1 MIFLEIVQL
10 ANAEAT
16 LFMCHNILADIEQKD
31 IELQHRTLC
40 RDSESS
46 DKTYFSIQLEVL
58 IDSSPILSILVM
70 PNLFTMAVGLH
81 DGRMVLYNLQDL
93 RPFHLAHPINNRS
106 PLTYMSHIE
115 PTDDPRC
122 VVYIWAFHKS
132 NDGAI
137 SVMHSLMFEKK
148 TNSIYED
155 FVSCGVRLTMP
166 MFVKESVPVCCRSIR
181 KVVNQDEE
189 DILTLNLLAWSVPSR
204 KTTTMLLFDLN
215 QWYKMEMPSVGDW
228 RTKPKYVSVFE
239 KEDTIGLDTF
249 ISESSVFPFNSILR
263 PEEHFYPNSLSFEVS
278 FLENQKFSHYKW
290 AGIQSLVLQQFNTV
304 GPQMIL
310 EPNVYFNE
318 IMQVAISPQFYE
330 VNFNAATPIVSI
342 YINSFDVLIN

>member
-1 MIFLEIVQL
+1 MSEKLNFPEIVQS
-10 ANAEAT
+10 ANVEAT
-16 LFMCHNILADIEQKD
+16 LFMCNNVLADIEQKE
-31 IELQHRTLC
+31 IELQHLTLC
-40 RDSESS
+40 KNSESS
-46 DKTYFSIQLEVL
+46 EKTYFSIQLEVL
-58 IDSSPILSILVM
+58 EDSSPILSILVM

-81 DGRMVLYNLQDL
+81 DGRMVLYNLHDL
-93 RPFHLAHPINNRS
+93 RPFHLAYPINNRS
-106 PLTYMSHIE
+106 PLTHMSHIE

-132 NDGAI
+132 TDGGI

-166 MFVKESVPVCCRSIR
+166 MFVKESVPVCCRAIR

-204 KTTTMLLFDLN
+204 KTTCMLLFDLN

-228 RTKPKYVSVFE
+228 RSKPKYISVFE
-239 KEDTIGLDTF
+239 IEDTVGLDTI

-290 AGIQSLVLQQFNTV
+290 AGIQCLVLEQFNTV

-330 VNFNAATPIVSI
+330 VNFNAATSIVSLF
-342 YINSFDVLIN
+342 Y